1 VAHRL
6 AELAELVS
14 GRVEGDPD
22 RTVEAIRALEAAGPG
37 DLSFVTL
44 ARHRARAL
52 ASGAGALLVG
62 ENLAAALAGDRQGP
76 GADLLVVADP
86 GYALARLL
94 ALFHPEPARVAGRHP
109 TAIVGEGA
117 VVDPAAH
124 LGPYA
129 VIGAGSRVEAGAAV
143 LAHAVVGSGC
153 TIGERALIYPHA
165 VLYDR
170 TEVGAGCIVH
180 SGVVL
185 GGDGFGYATRGG
197 VHHKVPQV
205 GRVVLEDE
213 VEIGANT
220 TIDRATLGETR
231 VGAGTKIDN
240 QVMLG
245 HNVQVGRRSL
255 LCAKVGIAGSTRIG
269 DGVVLGA
276 RVGAVDHVEIGDR
289 VQAAAG
295 TDIFESLPPGA
306 VVGGSP
312 AHPVGRWR
320 RQLVL
325 LWKLEEMFR
334 RLRALERRS
343 PGTSRRDAVSDDDE
357 PNPKQH
363 PGGPEGAPAA
373 GAADS
378 PAAGAADSNN
388 VTTPAADPEAGAVEP
403 PRFTPQGIDWILKM
417 LPHRY
422 PMLLVDRV
430 LEYEPRKRLVAIKNV
445 TINEPFFAGH
455 FPGKPVMPGVLL
467 IEAMAQAGALM
478 LLQQVEE
485 RAGKLLFLTGI
496 SDAKFRRP
504 VVPGD
509 QVRFEIDVI
518 RIRSGHSR
526 LSCKALVDGHLAA
539 EAVLSSTRVDL

>member
-1 VAHRL
+1 
-6 AELAELVS
+6 
-14 GRVEGDPD
+14 
-22 RTVEAIRALEAAGPG
+22 
-37 DLSFVTL
+37 
-44 ARHRARAL
+44 
-52 ASGAGALLVG
+52 
-62 ENLAAALAGDRQGP
+62 
-76 GADLLVVADP
+76 
-86 GYALARLL
+86 
-94 ALFHPEPARVAGRHP
+94 
-109 TAIVGEGA
+109 
-117 VVDPAAH
+117 
-124 LGPYA
+124 
-129 VIGAGSRVEAGAAV
+129 
-143 LAHAVVGSGC
+143 
-153 TIGERALIYPHA
+153 
-165 VLYDR
+165 
-170 TEVGAGCIVH
+170 
-180 SGVVL
+180 VL
-185 GGDGFGYATRGG
+185 GGDGFGYASRGG
-197 VHHKVPQV
+197 VHHKLPQV

-220 TIDRATLGETR
+220 TIDRAALGETR

-255 LCAKVGIAGSTRIG
+255 LCAQVGIAGSTRIG

-295 TDIFESLPPGA
+295 TDVFESLPPGA

-334 RLRALERRS
+334 RLRALERRGRT
-343 PGTSRRDAVSDDDE
+343 PGTSRRDPVSDDDE
-357 PNPKQH
+357 PNPKQQA
-363 PGGPEGAPAA
+363 GGQEGAPA
-373 GAADS
+373 GG
-378 PAAGAADSNN
+378 PAAASAA
-388 VTTPAADPEAGAVEP
+388 EP
-403 PRFTPQGIDWILKM
+403 PRFTPQGIEWIQSM

-430 LEYEPRKRLVAIKNV
+430 LEYEPGKRLVAIKNV

-478 LLQQVEE
+478 LLQLVEE
-485 RAGKLLFLTGI
+485 RGGKLLYLTGI

-509 QVRFEIDVI
+509 QVRFEIDVV

-526 LSCKALVDGHLAA
+526 LACKALVDGHLAA

>member
-1 VAHRL
+1 MAHRL

-52 ASGAGALLVG
+52 ASAASVLLVG
-62 ENLAAALAGDRQGP
+62 EDLAATLAGDRGGRQGP
-76 GADLLVVADP
+76 GPDLLVVADADA

-94 ALFHPEPARVAGRHP
+94 AHFHPDPGHAAGIHP

-117 VVDPAAH
+117 VIDPAAH

-129 VIGAGSRVEAGAAV
+129 VVGAGSRVAAGAAV

-153 TIGERALIYPHA
+153 TIGERALIHPHA

-197 VHHKVPQV
+197 VHHKLPQV

-220 TIDRATLGETR
+220 TIDRAALGETR
-231 VGAGTKIDN
+231 IGAGTKIDN

-255 LCAKVGIAGSTRIG
+255 LCAQVGIAGSTRIG

-295 TDIFESLPPGA
+295 TDVYESVPAGA

-334 RLRALERRS
+334 RLRALERRP
-343 PGTSRRDAVSDDDE
+343 PGTSRRDAVSDDE
-357 PNPKQH
+357 PNPKQQ
-363 PGGPEGAPAA
+363 PAAAPAAA
-373 GAADS
+373 GAA
-378 PAAGAADSNN
+378 A
-388 VTTPAADPEAGAVEP
+388 PEAP
-403 PRFTPQGIDWILKM
+403 PFTPRGIDWILSM

-430 LEYEPRKRLVAIKNV
+430 LECEPGKRLVAIKNV

-478 LLQQVEE
+478 LLQLVEE
-485 RAGKLLFLTGI
+485 RGGKLLYLTGV

-509 QVRFEIDVI
+509 QLRFEIDVI

-526 LSCKALVDGHLAA
+526 LACKALVDGHLAA

>member
-6 AELAELVS
+6 AELAELVA

-22 RTVEAIRALEAAGPG
+22 RAVEAIRSLEDAAPG

-52 ASGAGALLVG
+52 ASAAGALLVG
-62 ENLAAALAGDRQGP
+62 EDLAAALAGDRQGR
-76 GADLLVVADP
+76 GADLLVVPDA
-86 GYALARLL
+86 GHALARLL
-94 ALFHPEPARVAGRHP
+94 ELFHPATVHAAGRHP

-129 VIGAGSRVEAGAAV
+129 VVGAGSRVEAGAAV

-153 TIGERALIYPHA
+153 TIGERALIHPHA

-197 VHHKVPQV
+197 VHHKLPQV
-205 GRVVLEDE
+205 GRVVLGDE

-255 LCAKVGIAGSTRIG
+255 LCAQVGIAGSTRIG

-276 RVGAVDHVEIGDR
+276 RVGAVDHIEIGDG
-289 VQAAAG
+289 VQAAAS
-295 TDIFESLPPGA
+295 TDFYESAPAGA

-312 AHPVGRWR
+312 AHPIGRFR

-334 RLRALERRS
+334 RLRALERR
-343 PGTSRRDAVSDDDE
+343 PAGASRRDAVSDDDE
-357 PNPKQH
+357 PVPKQQA
-363 PGGPEGAPAA
+363 GGAADPAA
-373 GAADS
+373 GS
-378 PAAGAADSNN
+378 
-388 VTTPAADPEAGAVEP
+388 VEP
-403 PRFTPQGIDWILKM
+403 PPFTPQGIDWILSM

-430 LEYEPRKRLVAIKNV
+430 LEYQPRKRLVAIKNV

-478 LLQQVEE
+478 LLQEVGFAD
-485 RAGKLLFLTGI
+485 RRGKLLYLTGV

-509 QVRFEIDVI
+509 QVRFEIDVV

-526 LSCKALVDGHLAA
+526 LACKALVDGHLAA

>member
-44 ARHRARAL
+44 VRHRARAL

-62 ENLAAALAGDRQGP
+62 EDLAAMLAGDRQVP
-76 GADLLVVADP
+76 GADLLVVADA
-86 GYALARLL
+86 GFALARLL
-94 ALFHPEPARVAGRHP
+94 ALFHPDPGHVAGIHP

-124 LGPYA
+124 LGPYV
-129 VIGAGSRVEAGAAV
+129 VIGAGSRVGAGAAV

-153 TIGERALIYPHA
+153 TIGERALIHPHA

-220 TIDRATLGETR
+220 TIDRAALGETR

-255 LCAKVGIAGSTRIG
+255 LCAQVGIAGSTRIG

-276 RVGAVDHVEIGDR
+276 RVGAIDHVEIGDR

-295 TDIFESLPPGA
+295 TEVFESLPPGA

-312 AHPVGRWR
+312 AHPVSRWR

-343 PGTSRRDAVSDDDE
+343 PGTPRRDAVSDDDE
-357 PNPKQH
+357 PNPKQQ
-363 PGGPEGAPAA
+363 PGGPEGAPAGGPLPESA
-373 GAADS
+373 ESTESAESAAA
-378 PAAGAADSNN
+378 PAAESAA
-388 VTTPAADPEAGAVEP
+388 APEQ
-403 PRFTPQGIDWILKM
+403 PRFTPRGIEWILSM

-430 LEYEPRKRLVAIKNV
+430 LEYEPGKRLVAIKNV

-478 LLQQVEE
+478 LQQQIEE
-485 RAGKLLFLTGI
+485 RGGKLLYLTGI

-509 QVRFEIDVI
+509 QVRFEVDVV

-526 LSCKALVDGHLAA
+526 LACKALVDGHLAA

>member
-1 VAHRL
+1 MAYRL
-6 AELAELVS
+6 AELAELVG
-14 GRVEGDPD
+14 GRVEGNPE
-22 RTVEAIRALEAAGPG
+22 RSVGAVRALESAGAG

-44 ARHRARAL
+44 PRHRGRAL
-52 ASGAGALLVG
+52 ASAAGALLVG
-62 ENLAAALAGDRQGP
+62 EDLAAGFAAGGDV
-76 GADLLVVADP
+76 ADLLVVPDA
-86 GYALARLL
+86 GRALARLL
-94 ALFHPEPARVAGRHP
+94 ELFHPGAQRPPGAHP
-109 TAIVGEGA
+109 TAIVEAGA
-117 VVDPAAH
+117 AVDPAAH

-143 LAHAVVGSGC
+143 LAHAVVGRGC
-153 TIGERALIYPHA
+153 AVGERALIHPHA

-180 SGVVL
+180 AGAVL
-185 GGDGFGYATRGG
+185 GGDGFGYVTRGG
-197 VHHKVPQV
+197 VHHKLPQV

-245 HNVQVGRRSL
+245 HNVQVGRGAL
-255 LCAKVGIAGSTRIG
+255 LCAQVGIAGSTSIG

-276 RVGAVDHVEIGDR
+276 RVGAVDHVAIGNG

-295 TDIFESLPPGA
+295 TDIFEDVPAGA
-306 VVGGSP
+306 LVGGSP
-312 AHPVGRWR
+312 AHPIGRWR

-325 LWKLEEMFR
+325 LWKLDEMFR
-334 RLRALERRS
+334 RLRAIER
-343 PGTSRRDAVSDDDE
+343 GTATTARRNAVSHDDDE
-357 PNPKQH
+357 PMPQQE
-363 PGGPEGAPAA
+363 PGPRPAAAAEAAPPPAPGSAPA
-373 GAADS
+373 
-378 PAAGAADSNN
+378 
-388 VTTPAADPEAGAVEP
+388 
-403 PRFTPQGIDWILKM
+403 FTPQGIEWILSM

-430 LEYEPRKRLVAIKNV
+430 IENEPRRRLVAIKNV

-455 FPGKPVMPGVLL
+455 FPGKPVMPGVLV

-478 LLQQVEE
+478 LLQEVAE
-485 RAGKLLFLTGI
+485 RQSKLLYFTGI
-496 SDAKFRRP
+496 ANAKFRRP

-509 QVRFEIDVI
+509 QLRFEIDVL
-518 RIRSGHSR
+518 RIRSGHSKLHCR
-526 LSCKALVDGHLAA
+526 ALVDGHLAA
-539 EAVLSSTRVDL
+539 EAVLSSTMVDR

>member
-6 AELAELVS
+6 AELAELVA

-22 RTVEAIRALEAAGPG
+22 RTVEAIRSLEDAAPG

-52 ASGAGALLVG
+52 ASAAGALLVG
-62 ENLAAALAGDRQGP
+62 EDLAAALAGERQGR
-76 GADLLVVADP
+76 GADLLVVPDA
-86 GYALARLL
+86 GSALARLL
-94 ALFHPEPARVAGRHP
+94 ELFHPEENRPAGIHP

-124 LGPYA
+124 LGPYT
-129 VIGAGSRVEAGAAV
+129 VIGAGSRVKAGAAL

-153 TIGERALIYPHA
+153 TIGERALIHPHA

-205 GRVVLEDE
+205 GRVVLGDE

-255 LCAKVGIAGSTRIG
+255 LCAQVGIAGSTRIG

-276 RVGAVDHVEIGDR
+276 RVGAVDHIEIGDG
-289 VQAAAG
+289 VQAAAS
-295 TDIFESLPPGA
+295 TDFYESVPAGA

-312 AHPVGRWR
+312 AHPIGRFR

-334 RLRALERRS
+334 RLRALERR
-343 PGTSRRDAVSDDDE
+343 PAGASRRDAVSDDDE
-357 PNPKQH
+357 PVPKQQ
-363 PGGPEGAPAA
+363 GAPAA
-373 GAADS
+373 T
-378 PAAGAADSNN
+378 PAPAGAA
-388 VTTPAADPEAGAVEP
+388 VGTAASEP
-403 PRFTPQGIDWILKM
+403 PGFTPQGIDWILSM

-430 LEYEPRKRLVAIKNV
+430 LEYQPRKRLVAIKNV

-478 LLQQVEE
+478 LLQEVED
-485 RAGKLLFLTGI
+485 RRGKLLYLTGV

-509 QVRFEIDVI
+509 QVRFEIDVV

-526 LSCKALVDGHLAA
+526 LACKALVDGHLAA

>member
-52 ASGAGALLVG
+52 ASSASALLVG
-62 ENLAAALAGDRQGP
+62 EDVAAALGGDRQEGR
-76 GADLLVVADP
+76 GADLLVVADA
-86 GYALARLL
+86 GLALARLL
-94 ALFHPEPARVAGRHP
+94 ALFHPEPERLAGIHP
-109 TAIVGEGA
+109 TAVVEEGA
-117 VVDPAAH
+117 VVDPGAH
-124 LGPYA
+124 LGPYV
-129 VIGAGSRVEAGAAV
+129 VIGAGSRIGAGAAV
-143 LAHAVVGSGC
+143 LSHAVVGSGC
-153 TIGERALIYPHA
+153 TIGERALVHPHA

-197 VHHKVPQV
+197 VHHKLPQV

-213 VEIGANT
+213 VEVGANT

-255 LCAKVGIAGSTRIG
+255 LCAQVGIAGSTRIG

-295 TDIFESLPPGA
+295 TDVFESLPAGA

-320 RQLVL
+320 RQMVL

-334 RLRALERRS
+334 RLRALERR
-343 PGTSRRDAVSDDDE
+343 PAGTSRRDAVSDEVSDDDK
-357 PNPKQH
+357 PNPKQ
-363 PGGPEGAPAA
+363 PTGDAGGPAGGPAAAGSGAPAA
-373 GAADS
+373 ER
-378 PAAGAADSNN
+378 AAGSA
-388 VTTPAADPEAGAVEP
+388 EP
-403 PRFTPQGIDWILKM
+403 PRFTPQGIDWILSM

-430 LEYEPRKRLVAIKNV
+430 LEYEPGKRLVAIKNV

-485 RAGKLLFLTGI
+485 RGGKLLFLTGI

-509 QVRFEIDVI
+509 QVRFEIEVV
-518 RIRSGHSR
+518 RIRTGHSR
-526 LSCKALVDGHLAA
+526 LACKALVDGQLAA

>member
-6 AELAELVS
+6 AELAELVA

-52 ASGAGALLVG
+52 ASSASALLVG
-62 ENLAAALAGDRQGP
+62 EDLAAMLAGDRQGGP
-76 GADLLVVADP
+76 GRGADLLVVADA
-86 GYALARLL
+86 GFALARLL
-94 ALFHPEPARVAGRHP
+94 ALFHPEPARAAGRHP

-124 LGPYA
+124 LGPYV
-129 VIGAGSRVEAGAAV
+129 VIGAGSRVGAAAAV
-143 LAHAVVGSGC
+143 LSHAVVGSGC
-153 TIGERALIYPHA
+153 TIGERALIHPHA

-197 VHHKVPQV
+197 VHHKLPQV

-220 TIDRATLGETR
+220 TIDRAALGETR

-245 HNVQVGRRSL
+245 HNVQVGRGSL
-255 LCAKVGIAGSTRIG
+255 LCAQVGIAGSTRIG

-295 TDIFESLPPGA
+295 TDVFESLPPGA

-334 RLRALERRS
+334 RLRALERRT

-363 PGGPEGAPAA
+363 PGGPPAGGPLPESAESAESAAAPAA
-373 GAADS
+373 GSAA
-378 PAAGAADSNN
+378 AA
-388 VTTPAADPEAGAVEP
+388 EA
-403 PRFTPQGIDWILKM
+403 PRFTPRGIDWILSM

-430 LEYEPRKRLVAIKNV
+430 LEYEPGKRLVAIKNV

-478 LLQQVEE
+478 LLQLVEE
-485 RAGKLLFLTGI
+485 RGGKLLYLTGI

-509 QVRFEIDVI
+509 QLRFEIDVV

-526 LSCKALVDGHLAA
+526 LACKALVDGHLAA

>member
-6 AELAELVS
+6 AELAELVA

-22 RTVEAIRALEAAGPG
+22 RTVESIRALEAAGPG

-62 ENLAAALAGDRQGP
+62 EDLAVALAHDLGDRQVA
-76 GADLLVVADP
+76 GADLLVVADA

-94 ALFHPEPARVAGRHP
+94 ALFHPEPARAAGRHP

-124 LGPYA
+124 LGPY
-129 VIGAGSRVEAGAAV
+129 VVVGAGSRVGAGAAV
-143 LAHAVVGSGC
+143 LSHAVVGCGC
-153 TIGERALIYPHA
+153 TVGERALIHPHA

-220 TIDRATLGETR
+220 TIDRAALGETR

-245 HNVQVGRRSL
+245 HNVQVGRGSL
-255 LCAKVGIAGSTRIG
+255 LCAQVGIAGSTRIG

-295 TDIFESLPPGA
+295 TDVFESLPPGA

-357 PNPKQH
+357 PNPKQQ
-363 PGGPEGAPAA
+363 PGGAPAGGPLPESA
-373 GAADS
+373 EGAESAAVPVAEGAAVPDA
-378 PAAGAADSNN
+378 PRF
-388 VTTPAADPEAGAVEP
+388 P
-403 PRFTPQGIDWILKM
+403 PRGIDWILSM

-430 LEYEPRKRLVAIKNV
+430 LEYEPGKRLVAIKNV

-478 LLQQVEE
+478 LLQLVEE
-485 RAGKLLFLTGI
+485 RGGKLLYLTGI

-509 QVRFEIDVI
+509 QVRFEIDVV

-526 LSCKALVDGHLAA
+526 LACKALVDGHLAA

>member
-22 RTVEAIRALEAAGPG
+22 RTVESIRALEAAGPG

-44 ARHRARAL
+44 ARYRARAL
-52 ASGAGALLVG
+52 ASSASALLVG
-62 ENLAAALAGDRQGP
+62 EDLAATLAHDRGDRQGP
-76 GADLLVVADP
+76 GPDLLVVADA

-94 ALFHPEPARVAGRHP
+94 AHFHPDPGHAAGIHP

-153 TIGERALIYPHA
+153 TIGERALIHPHA

-170 TEVGAGCIVH
+170 TQVGAGCIVH

-220 TIDRATLGETR
+220 TIDRAALGETR

-255 LCAKVGIAGSTRIG
+255 LCAQVGIAGSTRIG

-295 TDIFESLPPGA
+295 TDVFESLPPGA

-363 PGGPEGAPAA
+363 AGGPPAAPAGGPPA
-373 GAADS
+373 QSAQNAESAESGAM
-378 PAAGAADSNN
+378 PAA
-388 VTTPAADPEAGAVEP
+388 AGEEP
-403 PRFTPQGIDWILKM
+403 QQFTPRGIDWIMSM

-430 LEYEPRKRLVAIKNV
+430 LEYEPGKRLVAIKNV

-478 LLQQVEE
+478 LLQLVEE
-485 RAGKLLFLTGI
+485 RGGKLLYLTGI

-509 QVRFEIDVI
+509 QLRFEIDVV

-526 LSCKALVDGHLAA
+526 LACKALVDGHLAA

>member
-1 VAHRL
+1 MAHRL

-22 RTVEAIRALEAAGPG
+22 RTVAAIRALEAAGPG

-52 ASGAGALLVG
+52 ASSASALLVG
-62 ENLAAALAGDRQGP
+62 EDLAATLAGGRQDGR
-76 GADLLVVADP
+76 GADLLVVADA
-86 GYALARLL
+86 GLALARLL
-94 ALFHPEPARVAGRHP
+94 AVFHPEPARAAGRHP
-109 TAIVGEGA
+109 TAIVEAGA

-129 VIGAGSRVEAGAAV
+129 VIGAGSRVGAGAAV

-153 TIGERALIYPHA
+153 TIGERALIHPHA

-197 VHHKVPQV
+197 VHHKLPQV

-220 TIDRATLGETR
+220 TIDRAALGETR

-255 LCAKVGIAGSTRIG
+255 LCAQVGIAGSTRIG

-295 TDIFESLPPGA
+295 TDVFESLPAGA

-334 RLRALERRS
+334 RLRALERRGS
-343 PGTSRRDAVSDDDE
+343 APGTSRRDPVSDDDE
-357 PNPKQH
+357 PNPKQQ
-363 PGGPEGAPAA
+363 PGGQEGAPA
-373 GAADS
+373 GA
-378 PAAGAADSNN
+378 PAAESAA
-388 VTTPAADPEAGAVEP
+388 EP
-403 PRFTPQGIDWILKM
+403 PRFTPQGIEWIQSM

-430 LEYEPRKRLVAIKNV
+430 LEYEPGKRLVAIKNV

-478 LLQQVEE
+478 LLQLVEE
-485 RAGKLLFLTGI
+485 RGGKLLYLTGI

-509 QVRFEIDVI
+509 QVRFEIDVV

-526 LSCKALVDGHLAA
+526 LACKALVDGHLAA

>member
-1 VAHRL
+1 MAHRL

-22 RTVEAIRALEAAGPG
+22 RTVESIRALEAAGPG

-44 ARHRARAL
+44 ARHRARAQ
-52 ASGAGALLVG
+52 ASSASALLVG
-62 ENLAAALAGDRQGP
+62 EDLAAALAHGRGDRQGP
-76 GADLLVVADP
+76 GPDLLVVADA
-86 GYALARLL
+86 GYALATLL
-94 ALFHPEPARVAGRHP
+94 AHFHPDRGHVAGIHP

-129 VIGAGSRVEAGAAV
+129 VIGAGSRVAAGAAV
-143 LAHAVVGSGC
+143 LAHAVVGSSC
-153 TIGERALIYPHA
+153 TIGERALIHPHA

-197 VHHKVPQV
+197 VHHKLPQV

-220 TIDRATLGETR
+220 TIDRAALGETR

-255 LCAKVGIAGSTRIG
+255 LCAQVGIAGSTRIG

-295 TDIFESLPPGA
+295 TDVFESLPPGA

-334 RLRALERRS
+334 RLRALERRT
-343 PGTSRRDAVSDDDE
+343 PGTSRRDAVSDDDQ
-357 PNPKQH
+357 PNPKQQH
-363 PGGPEGAPAA
+363 AGAPAGGPLPERVESA
-373 GAADS
+373 EGAES
-378 PAAGAADSNN
+378 AA
-388 VTTPAADPEAGAVEP
+388 TPAAEGAAAPEAP
-403 PRFTPQGIDWILKM
+403 PFTPRGIDWILSM

-430 LEYEPRKRLVAIKNV
+430 LEYEPGKRLVAIKNV

-478 LLQQVEE
+478 LLQLVEE
-485 RAGKLLFLTGI
+485 RGGKLLYLTGI

-509 QVRFEIDVI
+509 QLRFEIDVV

-526 LSCKALVDGHLAA
+526 LACKALVDGHLAA

>member
-52 ASGAGALLVG
+52 ASSASALLVG
-62 ENLAAALAGDRQGP
+62 EDVAAALGGDRQGGR
-76 GADLLVVADP
+76 GADLLVVADA
-86 GYALARLL
+86 GQALARLL
-94 ALFHPEPARVAGRHP
+94 ELFHPEEKRPAGIHP

-117 VVDPAAH
+117 VVDPGAH
-124 LGPYA
+124 LGPYV
-129 VIGAGSRVEAGAAV
+129 VIGAGSRIGAGAAV
-143 LAHAVVGSGC
+143 LSHAVVGSGC
-153 TIGERALIYPHA
+153 TIGERALVHPHA

-197 VHHKVPQV
+197 VHHKLPQV

-213 VEIGANT
+213 VEVGANT

-255 LCAKVGIAGSTRIG
+255 LCAQVGIAGSTRIG

-276 RVGAVDHVEIGDR
+276 RVGAVDHVEIGDG

-295 TDIFESLPPGA
+295 TDVFESVPAGA

-320 RQLVL
+320 RQMVL

-334 RLRALERRS
+334 RLRALERR
-343 PGTSRRDAVSDDDE
+343 PAGTSRRDDVSDDNE
-357 PNPKQH
+357 PNPKQ
-363 PGGPEGAPAA
+363 PTGDAGG
-373 GAADS
+373 
-378 PAAGAADSNN
+378 
-388 VTTPAADPEAGAVEP
+388 EP
-403 PRFTPQGIDWILKM
+403 PRFTPQGIDWILSM

-430 LEYEPRKRLVAIKNV
+430 LEYEPGKRLVAIKNV

-485 RAGKLLFLTGI
+485 RGGKLLFLTGI

-509 QVRFEIDVI
+509 QVRFEIEVV
-518 RIRSGHSR
+518 RIRTGHSR
-526 LSCKALVDGHLAA
+526 LACKALVDGQLAA